1 MFQHL
6 KDINMTYSRHLRH
19 AWRMG
24 FMLFIHGL
32 IPSIWTT
39 KVSDE
44 IIDHSN
50 KCKEHKDA
58 YDGESWREGTL
69 WERDKKD

>member
-6 KDINMTYSRHLRH
+6 KDINMTYLGHLRH

-24 FMLFIHGL
+24 FMLIIHGL
-32 IPSIWTT
+32 IPSIWPT

-50 KCKEHKDA
+50 RCKEHKDA

>member
-6 KDINMTYSRHLRH
+6 KDINMTYLGHLRH

-50 KCKEHKDA
+50 KCKDA

>member
-1 MFQHL
+1 
-6 KDINMTYSRHLRH
+6 
-19 AWRMG
+19 MG

-50 KCKEHKDA
+50 KCKEHKDV